1 MRTEQ
6 EWQVIEDLALP
17 TLVPLF
23 LDVTKPGSC
32 HSAMNFVEQVMNTTE
47 LPLVALVNNAGVMT
61 TSPLEHHDMRDARR
75 VFDVNFF
82 GVLSLLQL
90 ALPALR
96 RSGGRVVNV
105 SSMVAVAGDIN

>member
-1 MRTEQ
+1 
-6 EWQVIEDLALP
+6 
-17 TLVPLF
+17 
-23 LDVTKPGSC
+23 
-32 HSAMNFVEQVMNTTE
+32 MNFVEQVMNTTE

-105 SSMVAVAGDIN
+105 SSMVAVAGDIDAAVLLLSCYAAVLLLSCSCPAVVAVLELVLSLI